1 MNSRSSHRSCSVKES
16 IVNNFAKFT
25 SKHLCQSLFYNEVTS
40 LRPATFL
47 NKKLWYRCFPLNFAR
62 FLRTSIFFYE
72 HLLQKRLRSTVSGTI
87 SFESKQK
94 TFSGWFQRQLYV
106 GFLWKMC
113 SEQFCG
119 ICWKMTLLESF
130 INKIAGYRPLTL
142 F

>member
-1 MNSRSSHRSCSVKES
+1 MNSRSSHRRCSVKES

-25 SKHLCQSLFYNEVTS
+25 SNHLCQSLFYNKVAR

-47 NKKLWYRCFPLNFAR
+47 NKKLWYRCFPLNFAI
-62 FLRTSIFFYE
+62 FLRTSIFF
-72 HLLQKRLRSTVSGTI
+72 LRTPFAKPLRSTVSGTN

-94 TFSGWFQRQLYV
+94 TFSGWFQRQFYV

-119 ICWKMTLLESF
+119 ICRKLTLLECF
-130 INKIAGYRPLTL
+130 Y
-142 F
+142 